1 MSSLFLL
8 DVYGHRT
15 LSASSGKKL
24 RSSGYV
30 WRLEIFEAVP
40 SVPSTRYFFTF
51 ICSVFPKR
59 LEIIDMLVCELCIA
73 TIITFGTR
81 GTYYLYQS
89 GIPKSSNQGRM
100 SWDHAN
106 EPTCYV
112 YVIGVFA

>member
-1 MSSLFLL
+1 MSMVTAHYLLQVGKSLGPVVMCGDSKSL
-8 DVYGHRT
+8 
-15 LSASSGKKL
+15 KL
-24 RSSGYV
+24 C
-30 WRLEIFEAVP
+30 LQFPAPDI
-40 SVPSTRYFFTF
+40 FTF

>member
-1 MSSLFLL
+1 MSMVTAHYLLQVGKSLGPVVMCGDSKSL
-8 DVYGHRT
+8 
-15 LSASSGKKL
+15 KL
-24 RSSGYV
+24 C
-30 WRLEIFEAVP
+30 LQLPAPDIFSHLFAV
-40 SVPSTRYFFTF
+40 F
-51 ICSVFPKR
+51 FPKR

-89 GIPKSSNQGRM
+89 GILKSSNQGRM
-100 SWDHAN
+100 SWENAN